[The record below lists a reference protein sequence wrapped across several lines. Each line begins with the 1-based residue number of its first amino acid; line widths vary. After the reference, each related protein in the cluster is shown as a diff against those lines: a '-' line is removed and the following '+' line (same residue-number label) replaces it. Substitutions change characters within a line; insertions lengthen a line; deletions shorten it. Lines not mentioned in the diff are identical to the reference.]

1 MEAFLHIKGKQ
12 LKTSLKFQVIE
23 KKKRRRK
30 QSAPHRY
37 GERGSNVSNYQTK

>member
-23 KKKRRRK
+23 KKKK
-30 QSAPHRY
+30 EEENNLHHIVMEK
-37 GERGSNVSNYQTK
+37 GEVM

>member
-23 KKKRRRK
+23 KKKEEENNLHHIVMEK
-30 QSAPHRY
+30 
-37 GERGSNVSNYQTK
+37 GEVM